1 VEAETPP
8 VGIAGA
14 CAGTGKLCVMPLLR
28 RRLLLFLGTAWLADH
43 SVEGDCGECSRKA
56 PAAAAAAA
64 EASSFVSDTER
75 VAGKHSTLVQGKI
88 VFVASASSAIPA
100 TVALVSVSAPAPSAL
115 RSLHSLFSI
124 QTPAA
129 RSLDSGNADR
139 SATATHRCDREALA
153 RTLT

>member
-1 VEAETPP
+1 
-8 VGIAGA
+8 
-14 CAGTGKLCVMPLLR
+14 MPLLR
-28 RRLLLFLGTAWLADH
+28 RLLLLFRGTAWLADR
-43 SVEGDCGECSRKA
+43 SVEGDCGKCSRKA

-64 EASSFVSDTER
+64 EVSSFVSDTER
-75 VAGKHSTLVQGKI
+75 VAGKHSTLVEGRCI
-88 VFVASASSAIPA
+88 VVVASASAAIPA

-129 RSLDSGNADR
+129 RSLDSGIADR

>member
-1 VEAETPP
+1 
-8 VGIAGA
+8 
-14 CAGTGKLCVMPLLR
+14 MPLLR

-64 EASSFVSDTER
+64 AEASSFVSDTER

-88 VFVASASSAIPA
+88 VFVASASFAIPA

-124 QTPAA
+124 QTPAT